1 MIRADNWRSDY
12 RRLWCLATQLRVA
25 AALTLLCALGGFA
38 AAGQSRDGVRTN
50 QAVLHIQATIVS
62 PVIHPDNR
70 GDNQHDLAI
79 NYNFQ
84 QSGLRLCVTEESRYV
99 SIERERGS
107 GEQVILLRTT
117 TVVPK

>member
-1 MIRADNWRSDY
+1 MMRADNYRSGS
-12 RRLWCLATQLRVA
+12 RPLANLVTLLRVV
-25 AALTLLCALGGFA
+25 AALTLLCALGGFP
-38 AAGQSRDGVRTN
+38 AAGQSRDGVKHD
-50 QAVLHIQATIVS
+50 QAALHIQATIVS

-70 GDNQHDLAI
+70 ADNQHDVAI

-84 QSGLRLCVTEESRYV
+84 QSGLRLCVMEESRYV
-99 SIERERGS
+99 SIERERAS